1 MIQRLREPQA
11 GRITIDGQSIHD
23 LSLASVRKNISVVGQ
38 DAFLFEGTIL
48 QNIKAGFGDAT
59 VEMCVAAAK
68 AASADEFISSL
79 PRKYETQVGELGS
92 RISGGQKQRIA
103 LARAYLKN
111 APIILL
117 DEPTS
122 ALDSETEEI
131 IQTHLKRLTAGKTT
145 LVIAHRLSTIL
156 HADVIHVIEA
166 GRIVESGTH
175 EELLSLHGSYS
186 RLYRLQFGKS
196 DKSEVSRIPI
206 DHKQRVLQR

>member
-1 MIQRLREPQA
+1 
-11 GRITIDGQSIHD
+11 
-23 LSLASVRKNISVVGQ
+23 
-38 DAFLFEGTIL
+38 
-48 QNIKAGFGDAT
+48 
-59 VEMCVAAAK
+59 
-68 AASADEFISSL
+68 
-79 PRKYETQVGELGS
+79 
-92 RISGGQKQRIA
+92 
-103 LARAYLKN
+103 
-111 APIILL
+111 
-117 DEPTS
+117 
-122 ALDSETEEI
+122 LDSETEEI

-206 DHKQRVLQR
+206 DHRQRVLQR

>member
-1 MIQRLREPQA
+1 
-11 GRITIDGQSIHD
+11 
-23 LSLASVRKNISVVGQ
+23 
-38 DAFLFEGTIL
+38 
-48 QNIKAGFGDAT
+48 
-59 VEMCVAAAK
+59 MCVAAAK

-79 PRKYETQVGELGS
+79 PKKYETEVGELGS

-103 LARAYLKN
+103 LARAYLKD

-131 IQTHLKRLTAGKTT
+131 IQTHLKRLTSGKTT

-175 EELLSLHGSYS
+175 EELLSLRGSYS
-186 RLYRLQFGKS
+186 RLYRLQFGKF
-196 DKSEVSRIPI
+196 DKSEVARVPV
-206 DHKQRVLQR
+206 DQKQHVLLG